1 MTLESKTRQRGA
13 ILVIISQPMQTTLNA
28 PISVSGIGLHSG
40 SYITATLHPADCDY
54 GICFHRTD
62 VDDRDAIIPATID
75 NAVET
80 PLCTRIE
87 NAAGIKVNTIEHFM
101 AAFHGL
107 GIDNVRIDVDGP
119 ELPILDGSA
128 AQIVERIQRQGLCI
142 QAKPR
147 RTLVIKKPV
156 EVSLDNG
163 ATARLEPA
171 DSLILDV
178 TIDFDDTAIGQQHL
192 YYHHDDGQFATDLA
206 SARTFCLY
214 KNVEMMR
221 QAGLAQGGSL
231 ENAIVVDDGEI
242 MNPDGLRT
250 PDEFVRHKA
259 LDCLGDL
266 YLLGA
271 TLRGKLTTSRPGHA
285 LSTKLLQTLMAAT
298 DAFEIVDWS
307 SAAMLGGNGQLPDT
321 AVAAKSL

>member
-1 MTLESKTRQRGA
+1 M
-13 ILVIISQPMQTTLNA
+13 VIISQPMQTTLNA
-28 PISVSGIGLHSG
+28 PLTVSGIGLHSG

-54 GICFHRTD
+54 GICFNRTD
-62 VDDRDAIIPATID
+62 IEGRDALITASID

-87 NAAGIKVNTIEHFM
+87 NASGIKVNTIEHFM

-128 AQIVERIQRQGLCI
+128 AQIVDRIQRLGLCI
-142 QAKPR
+142 QSKPR
-147 RTLVIKKPV
+147 RTLVIKKTV

-178 TIDFDDTAIGQQHL
+178 SIDFDDDAIGQQHL
-192 YYHHDDGQFATDLA
+192 SYHHDDGRFVSDLA

-214 KNVEMMR
+214 RNVEMMR

-231 ENAIVVDDGEI
+231 ENAVVVDDGTV
-242 MNPDGLRT
+242 MNPEGLRMS
-250 PDEFVRHKA
+250 DEFVRHKV

-266 YLLGA
+266 YMLGT
-271 TLRGKLTTSRPGHA
+271 TLRGKLSTSRPGHA
-285 LSTKLLQTLMAAT
+285 LSTKLLKALIAT
-298 DAFEIVDWS
+298 DDAFEIVDWS
-307 SAAMLGGNGQLPDT
+307 SAAMLGGHGQKPEA
-321 AVAAKSL
+321 AVAAQPL

>member
-1 MTLESKTRQRGA
+1 
-13 ILVIISQPMQTTLNA
+13 MQTTLNA
-28 PISVSGIGLHSG
+28 PITVSGIGLHSG
-40 SYITATLHPADCDY
+40 SYITAVLHPADCDY
-54 GICFHRTD
+54 GICFNRTD
-62 VDDRDAIIPATID
+62 IEGQDAIVPATIAH
-75 NAVET
+75 AVET

-128 AQIVERIQRQGLCI
+128 SQIVERIQRQGLCI
-142 QAKPR
+142 QSKPR
-147 RTLVIKKPV
+147 RTLVIKKTI
-156 EVSLDNG
+156 EVTLDNG

-178 TIDFDDTAIGQQHL
+178 SIDFDDDAIGQQHL
-192 YYHHDDGQFATDLA
+192 SYHHDDGQFVNALA

-231 ENAIVVDDGEI
+231 ENAIVVDNGAV
-242 MNPDGLRT
+242 MNPEGLRT
-250 PDEFVRHKA
+250 PDEFVRHKT

-271 TLRGKLTTSRPGHA
+271 TLRGKLVASRPGHA
-285 LSTKLLQTLMAAT
+285 LSTKLLQALMAAK

-307 SAAMLGGNGQLPDT
+307 SAALLGGHGQLPDA
-321 AVAAKSL
+321 AVAAKPY

>member
-1 MTLESKTRQRGA
+1 MFLTNILRMRA
-13 ILVIISQPMQTTLNA
+13 LVIISQPMQTTLNA
-28 PISVSGIGLHSG
+28 PIVVSGIGLHSG
-40 SYITATLHPADCDY
+40 SYITATLHPAECDH

-62 VDDRDAIIPATID
+62 ISGQNAIIPARTE
-75 NAVET
+75 NAIET

-87 NAAGIKVNTIEHFM
+87 NDAGIKVNTVEHFM

-128 AQIVERIQRQGLCI
+128 LQIVDRIQRQGLCI

-147 RTLVIKKPV
+147 RTLIIKKTV

-178 TIDFDDTAIGQQHL
+178 SIDFDDPAIGRQHL
-192 YYHHDDGQFATDLA
+192 QYHHDDGQFVTDLA

-214 KNVEMMR
+214 KHVEMMR

-231 ENAIVVDDGEI
+231 ENAVVVDEGHI
-242 MNPDGLRT
+242 MNPDGLRMA
-250 PDEFVRHKA
+250 DEFVRHKA

-266 YLLGA
+266 YLLGM
-271 TLRGKLTTSRPGHA
+271 TLRGKLSTSRPGHA
-285 LSTKLLQTLMAAT
+285 LSTKLLKALMADT
-298 DAFEIVDWS
+298 DAFEIMDWS
-307 SAAMLGGNGQLPDT
+307 SAVMLGGHGQKPDA
-321 AVAAKSL
+321 AVASQTA